1 MTLSIYYQCDGTSL
15 QVANDVNHIPDEAQF
30 VWYDFA
36 QPTASENHILESHF
50 NFNKLEIDDTVNGT
64 PRAKFKA
71 YDTYQYMVL
80 HSIDVETYAPR
91 ALNVFTKGR
100 ALVTYHHHE
109 IESVTQ
115 VLKDLQSSERDLD
128 NQQVAL
134 HLLDDM
140 VDRYFEPVYQIED
153 RVYHFEETHVDD
165 TSNQKLMDRVF
176 QLRSTMIK
184 LKRIVYSM
192 RELVDT
198 VMRDADFGDTERKQL
213 YIQHVNDHLIKQR
226 NILQLAQEMTD
237 EIRANYESYTSFK
250 MNSVMQVLTLVSV
263 IFLPLTLITGI
274 YGMNF
279 AYMPELKWHYSY
291 FVVLSV
297 MLLIAVGFVIYFK
310 KKKWF

>member
-1 MTLSIYYQCDGTSL
+1 
-15 QVANDVNHIPDEAQF
+15 
-30 VWYDFA
+30 
-36 QPTASENHILESHF
+36 
-50 NFNKLEIDDTVNGT
+50 
-64 PRAKFKA
+64 
-71 YDTYQYMVL
+71 
-80 HSIDVETYAPR
+80 
-91 ALNVFTKGR
+91 
-100 ALVTYHHHE
+100 
-109 IESVTQ
+109 
-115 VLKDLQSSERDLD
+115 
-128 NQQVAL
+128 
-134 HLLDDM
+134 
-140 VDRYFEPVYQIED
+140 
-153 RVYHFEETHVDD
+153 
-165 TSNQKLMDRVF
+165 
-176 QLRSTMIK
+176 
-184 LKRIVYSM
+184 
-192 RELVDT
+192 
-198 VMRDADFGDTERKQL
+198 MRDADFGDTERKQL

>member
-1 MTLSIYYQCDGTSL
+1 M
-15 QVANDVNHIPDEAQF
+15 
-30 VWYDFA
+30 
-36 QPTASENHILESHF
+36 
-50 NFNKLEIDDTVNGT
+50 
-64 PRAKFKA
+64 
-71 YDTYQYMVL
+71 
-80 HSIDVETYAPR
+80 
-91 ALNVFTKGR
+91 
-100 ALVTYHHHE
+100 
-109 IESVTQ
+109 TQ
-115 VLKDLQSSERDLD
+115 VLKDLQSTERDLD

-140 VDRYFEPVYQIED
+140 VDRYFKPVYHIED

-184 LKRIVYSM
+184 LKRIVYPM

-198 VMRDADFGDTERKQL
+198 VIRDADFSDTERKQL

-291 FVVLSV
+291 FVVLGV

>member
-1 MTLSIYYQCDGTSL
+1 M
-15 QVANDVNHIPDEAQF
+15 
-30 VWYDFA
+30 
-36 QPTASENHILESHF
+36 
-50 NFNKLEIDDTVNGT
+50 
-64 PRAKFKA
+64 
-71 YDTYQYMVL
+71 
-80 HSIDVETYAPR
+80 
-91 ALNVFTKGR
+91 
-100 ALVTYHHHE
+100 
-109 IESVTQ
+109 
-115 VLKDLQSSERDLD
+115 LKDLQSTERDLD

-140 VDRYFEPVYQIED
+140 VDRYFKPVYHIED

-184 LKRIVYSM
+184 LKRIVYPM

-198 VMRDADFGDTERKQL
+198 VIRDADFSDTERKQL

-291 FVVLSV
+291 FVVLGV

>member
-1 MTLSIYYQCDGTSL
+1 M
-15 QVANDVNHIPDEAQF
+15 
-30 VWYDFA
+30 
-36 QPTASENHILESHF
+36 
-50 NFNKLEIDDTVNGT
+50 NGT

-91 ALNVFTKGR
+91 ALNIFTKGR
-100 ALVTYHHHE
+100 VLVTYHHHE

-115 VLKDLQSSERDLD
+115 VLKDLQSTERDLD

-140 VDRYFEPVYQIED
+140 VDR
-153 RVYHFEETHVDD
+153 
-165 TSNQKLMDRVF
+165 VF

-184 LKRIVYSM
+184 LKRIVYPM

-198 VMRDADFGDTERKQL
+198 VIRDADFSDTERKQL

-291 FVVLSV
+291 FVVLGV